1 MKRRARIEPV
11 PTPTRPTER
20 GIHTRGP
27 KRRNLDVVDV
37 ACWCKADIVPVPV
50 GEMRN
55 GLTRSCGL
63 PACDT
68 HDTNHRRGNP

>member
-1 MKRRARIEPV
+1 MKRRARIEPI

-50 GEMRN
+50 GEIRN

>member
-27 KRRNLDVVDV
+27 KRRNLDVVDA

-68 HDTNHRRGNP
+68 HDINHRRGNP